1 MSTLALSLE
10 EMGFEVGEAQAVFL
24 LIIFRS
30 GWPDQPSLDFG
41 FFAFE
46 ALARDEGSRGGV
58 RGGAELRAGAAPSV
72 FFAPPPPP
80 QSQLPSVTSL

>member
-10 EMGFEVGEAQAVFL
+10 EMAFEVEEAQAVFL

-41 FFAFE
+41 FFALKFWQ
-46 ALARDEGSRGGV
+46 GM
-58 RGGAELRAGAAPSV
+58 RACEVG
-72 FFAPPPPP
+72 
-80 QSQLPSVTSL
+80 